1 MLKIKKVGL
10 RVAAPTGNTFVGA
23 RCSMGVAVSVLL
35 TSPVVS
41 ALSLP
46 RRNLIRSFPIRAEF
60 PLGRVPS
67 GAHDLSKNKVS
78 NLEVSVT
85 DPRVI
90 VLGHA
95 DLVLSEPLLCCRPEL
110 VHQIQL

>member
-10 RVAAPTGNTFVGA
+10 HVAAPTGNTFVGA
-23 RCSMGVAVSVLL
+23 WCSTGVAVSVLL

-41 ALSLP
+41 AHSLP
-46 RRNLIRSFPIRAEF
+46 RRNSVRSFPIGAEF

-85 DPRVI
+85 DSRV
-90 VLGHA
+90 VVFGHA
-95 DLVLSEPLLCCRPEL
+95 VLVPSEPLFYCRPEL
-110 VHQIQL
+110 VH